1 MCTVSII
8 RVNRNGGS
16 PRSPAVRLACNR
28 DEQRSRPAA
37 LPPRIQTYGG
47 RRAILPIDPSSNGTW
62 VAASEAGLAFSLLNV
77 NLPPRAALPGKPL
90 LMRTSR
96 GAIIPSLLDAA
107 TLDEAAERAEA
118 FDALAYPP
126 FRLVIL
132 DAERGASVYCDGA
145 TLRAERFTL
154 SDGPVMFTSSGLGDQ
169 LVEAPRRALFEEMFR
184 AGGDLVEVQTTFHR
198 HVWPD
203 RAHLSVCMRRP
214 DARTVS
220 FTTIELCGRD
230 VSLTYHGDA
239 PDTPV
244 TPVHVAL
251 RPSGGGWAG

>member
-8 RVNRNGGS
+8 RINRNGA
-16 PRSPAVRLACNR
+16 RTPAVRVACNR

-37 LPPRIQTYGG
+37 LPPRMQTYGG
-47 RRAILPIDPSSNGTW
+47 RRAILPIDPGSNGTW
-62 VAASEAGLAFSLLNV
+62 VAASDAGLAFSLLNV

-96 GAIIPSLLDAA
+96 GSIIPALLDAA
-107 TLDEAAERAEA
+107 TLDEATERAEA
-118 FDALAYPP
+118 LDAMAYPP
-126 FRLVIL
+126 FRLVL
-132 DAERGASVYCDGA
+132 VDAERAASVYCDGA
-145 TLRAERFTL
+145 TLRSERFSL
-154 SDGPVMFTSSGLGDQ
+154 SDGPLMFTSSGLGDQ
-169 LVEAPRRALFEEMFR
+169 LVEAPRRALFAEMFR
-184 AGGDLVEVQTTFHR
+184 PDGDLAEAQLTFHR

-220 FTTIELCGRD
+220 FTTIELSERD
-230 VSLTYHGDA
+230 ISLTYHGDA

-244 TPVHVAL
+244 TPVYLAL
-251 RPSGGGWAG
+251 RPCGGGWAG